1 VVAPS
6 AALAACSSFVLALY
20 ACVFARRFAE
30 RRALLDRPNERSLHQ
45 TPVPRLGGVAI
56 VFAVTLVMAAYWAS
70 YGVARDL
77 ASWLAAALAVAAL
90 GLLDDLRPLPAAVR
104 FSVQL
109 AIAAGVCAFVPPP
122 ARIPLTPSL
131 ALVLPL
137 PLTAA
142 GAVLGIAAVLNIYN
156 FMDGMDGLAGAQA
169 VGAAFS
175 LGLAAAVSGNGD
187 LAVLCAV
194 IATAAAGFL
203 VHNAPPAK
211 LFMGDAGSTFLGF
224 GFAAIGVIGVS
235 RPAPLPLIALV
246 FGLAPFLCD
255 GLFTLLRRLSRGEK
269 IWQAHR
275 SHLYQRAVA
284 TGLPHHAVLVPYC
297 AWIALGGAATAL
309 ELASGGR
316 CTLAIA
322 GGLAAVFVVVWA
334 WVRRREQRSVQRP
347 APQLTA
353 AEPR

>member
-1 VVAPS
+1 MVVPS

-56 VFAVTLVMAAYWAS
+56 VFAVALVMLAYWTSA
-70 YGVARDL
+70 GVARDL
-77 ASWLAAALAVAAL
+77 GLWLCAALAVAAL
-90 GLLDDLRPLPAAVR
+90 GLYDDLRPLPAAVR

-109 AIAAGVCAFVPPP
+109 AIAAGVCAVAPPP
-122 ARIPLTPSL
+122 ARIPVTPALEL
-131 ALVLPL
+131 ALPL

-169 VGAAFS
+169 IGAAFS
-175 LGLAAAVSGNGD
+175 LGLAAAVSGNTD

-194 IATAAAGFL
+194 IAAAAAGFL

-224 GFAAIGVIGVS
+224 GFAAIGVIGLR
-235 RPAPLPLIALV
+235 RPEPLPLIALV

-255 GLFTLLRRLSRGEK
+255 GLFTLLRRLSRGER

-297 AWIALGGAATAL
+297 AWIALGAAATAL
-309 ELASGGR
+309 ELATDGH

-322 GGLAAVFVVVWA
+322 AGLALVFVAVWA
-334 WVRRREQRSVQRP
+334 WVRRREQRSVHSP
-347 APQLTA
+347 ASQLTA
-353 AEPR
+353 EPR